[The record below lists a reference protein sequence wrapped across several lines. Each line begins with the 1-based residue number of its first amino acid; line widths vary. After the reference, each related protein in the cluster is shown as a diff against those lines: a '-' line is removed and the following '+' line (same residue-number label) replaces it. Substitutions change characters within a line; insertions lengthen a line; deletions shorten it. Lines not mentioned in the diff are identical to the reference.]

1 MEKTDKSATLI
12 HDKKENFYIYQI
24 LIKIEES
31 IKKFLHAFSKGSIEE
46 KNLKF
51 LNILIAL

>member
-1 MEKTDKSATLI
+1 M
-12 HDKKENFYIYQI
+12 YQI

-31 IKKFLHAFSKGSIEE
+31 IKKFLHAFSKGGIEE